1 MEIQWKVTF
10 RAKNCISHT
19 YVVTLLYHTG
29 NENQGTFKES
39 LLIMIIKHRVVF
51 YFFTVLL
58 NPMSLKAALKKPRE
72 NKGSLGGKNHMTLKQ
87 LVAMLKILNVK

>member
-58 NPMSLKAALKKPRE
+58 NPMSPKAALKETEK
-72 NKGSLGGKNHMTLKQ
+72 NKGRLGRQKPYNSEIVG
-87 LVAMLKILNVK
+87 